1 MIPEKKPDP
10 TAGADQVVRP
20 NPVAL
25 VGEGPP
31 MLRIPIIE
39 EQLTVSKQ
47 LIETGRVRLVK
58 TVREDEQTIHIPLVA
73 ELIDVERVAID
84 RYVDEAPTTR
94 LEGDTTIY
102 SVLKEEY
109 VLQKRLRLVE
119 EIRVTRR
126 QIQTTDTQHIRL
138 RREEMSVERT
148 PVDPIQP
155 LVDSADETR
164 PETNL

>member
-10 TAGADQVVRP
+10 AAGADQVVLP

-31 MLRIPIIE
+31 TLRIPIIE
-39 EQLTVSKQ
+39 EQLAVSKQ

-73 ELIDVERVAID
+73 EQIDVERVAID

-109 VLQKRLRLVE
+109 ILQKRLRLVE

-138 RREEMSVERT
+138 RREEVSVERT
-148 PVDPIQP
+148 PVDPILP
-155 LVDSADETR
+155 PVDSADETR